1 MRPKPSSSESDECR
15 SFEYHRHSWQES
27 TPTFFFFSKFG
38 IDRQQEYPFHR
49 YPRLLNISPNDFF
62 VRFRLNKLE
71 CSNYSFLS
79 FGYILSSTFLILR
92 PRSFIFPPFSL
103 SLFPSN
109 LTDPHGFS
117 HFGHVNQSDPI
128 SNRFRAMH
136 FHLSKREGVSN
147 PGYPSLNYLY
157 SGSSL
162 IFARLSFLF
171 LFFPPVSI
179 PESAIVLIQ
188 DSSLYSRSLWL
199 DLRLGYLVTL
209 FPSII
214 LDRHYHEF
222 LAGFRRC
229 LTRIDDG
236 SVLPTAENR
245 AKLTSSG

>member
-1 MRPKPSSSESDECR
+1 
-15 SFEYHRHSWQES
+15 
-27 TPTFFFFSKFG
+27 
-38 IDRQQEYPFHR
+38 
-49 YPRLLNISPNDFF
+49 
-62 VRFRLNKLE
+62 
-71 CSNYSFLS
+71 
-79 FGYILSSTFLILR
+79 
-92 PRSFIFPPFSL
+92 
-103 SLFPSN
+103 
-109 LTDPHGFS
+109 
-117 HFGHVNQSDPI
+117 
-128 SNRFRAMH
+128 MH